1 MNKKVN
7 TKDFVEKDLIKT
19 YEEIDGLTVIEE
31 LLLFKGCEIAGAT
44 KIVHKKYLDDM
55 ALIVYNLKVNPTNR
69 LYVGMQLDKFYLRND
84 LVCDSGRVKVPVEIY
99 NRVKTLND
107 SYKNKQ
113 NQIDE

>member
-1 MNKKVN
+1 MDKKIN
-7 TKDFVEKDLIKT
+7 NKDFVEKDLIKT
-19 YEEIDGLTVIEE
+19 YQEIDGLAVIEE
-31 LLLFKGCEIAGAT
+31 LLLFKGCKIAGAT

-55 ALIVYNLKVNPTNR
+55 ALVLYNLKVNSTNR

-99 NRVKTLND
+99 NRVKKLND
-107 SYKNKQ
+107 SYKTKQ

>member
-99 NRVKTLND
+99 NSVKTLND